1 MRGLISKAIVLHESM
16 PHDTSPL
23 FLAQS
28 LLRCPSVT
36 PEEGGALALI
46 EDVLRQ
52 AGFEVHRPVFSEP
65 GTPSVE
71 NLYARY
77 GAGGPFLL
85 FAGHTDV
92 VPPGDLGRWRHDPFS
107 GRIENGELYGRG
119 AVDMKGGIACMMA
132 AALGFIRE
140 RPDFE
145 GSIGFLITGDEEGP
159 AINGTVKLLDWAK
172 TRGERFDHCILGE
185 PTNPGRLGDMI
196 KIGRRGS
203 LTGRIAVEG
212 KQGHVAYPHL
222 AENPIPGLMRLLN
235 GLLAEPLDHGTEHFD
250 ASNLEVTTVDVGNAA
265 SNVIPAEAR
274 ATFNIR
280 FNDLWTPQSLEAEI
294 ERRLAEAAGN
304 AVRYTLKVDPTNAV
318 AFLTPPND
326 FVGFIADAVE
336 AETGLR
342 PRLSTTGGTSDARFI
357 VRDCPVVE
365 FGLVG
370 QTMHQIDE
378 RVAVA
383 DLDRLAAIYRKVLD
397 AYFTG

>member
-1 MRGLISKAIVLHESM
+1 M
-16 PHDTSPL
+16 PHDMSPL
-23 FLAQS
+23 SLAQS

-36 PEEGGALALI
+36 PEEGGALSFI
-46 EDVLRQ
+46 EDVLRE

-65 GTPSVE
+65 GTPDVE

-77 GAGGPFLL
+77 GAGEPHLL
-85 FAGHTDV
+85 LAGHTDV
-92 VPPGDLGRWRHDPFS
+92 VPPGDAGRWRHDPFG
-107 GRIENGELYGRG
+107 GRIENGELFGRG

-140 RPDFE
+140 RPDFA

-159 AINGTVKLLDWAK
+159 AVNGTVKLLDWAK
-172 TRGERFDHCILGE
+172 GRGERFDHCILGE
-185 PTNPGRLGDMI
+185 PTNPDRLGDMI

-222 AENPIPGLMRLLN
+222 AENPIPGLMRLLG
-235 GLLAEPLDHGTEHFD
+235 GLLAEPLDRGTEHFD
-250 ASNLEVTTVDVGNAA
+250 ASNLEVTTVDVGNPA

-280 FNDLWTPQSLEAEI
+280 FNDLWSPESLEEEI
-294 ERRLAEAAGN
+294 ARRLAGAAGN
-304 AVRYTLKVDPTNAV
+304 AVRYALKVDPTNAV

-326 FVGFIADAVE
+326 FVGFIADAIE
-336 AETGLR
+336 AETGVR

-357 VRDCPVVE
+357 VKHCPVVE